1 MTINYLDSKRIVALS
16 TDEAPT
22 PDLTYDDFPTSY
34 SGWTK
39 SSNDATK
46 LAFSSNRAN
55 FSIGETYVDARAYG
69 YDIGFDLDG
78 DYCIDFDFTFTNTP
92 FTSSGQAVAFTF
104 GISTTT
110 ADVSGE
116 DPTMNSEQTKMSGY
130 PSGSYTYIYA
140 RAKSSAG
147 TNASGN
153 ESNTAFPLN
162 SSATQLRYGRLSRSG
177 TTFRVQFFSDST
189 RETEVAN
196 YSVTTTAQTVRYL
209 NLKSYSQNSGQ
220 AWSAYLDNIKIYKDQ
235 SSPTPV
241 KPTNVQNNSILVEK
255 DTGKRYWF
263 DVSKDTT
270 KDGTNSN
277 ITLDTTNEKLGT
289 GCYDFNGS
297 TSRSVTSVKFNGLHD
312 NTGGSISFW
321 MRPRNMS
328 SIHGNGDYIFD
339 SMATSAAN
347 GTGISI
353 AIKNTSLLRVN
364 FTTSSNGWFTDINST
379 TQFANNTWYHVVMTF
394 GSNTVKLYI
403 NGSQE
408 DTATFSNP
416 NTNASNGNFVIGRHS
431 TDPSSY
437 GYYDGLLDD
446 TGIWNRV
453 ITSSEVTSLYNS
465 GTGALASSISTT
477 GFAGYYNYD
486 AVTGGKLENETT
498 TATWT
503 YPPTYTGDYSSTSGW
518 TQATTNTAN
527 SGTGSQ
533 TVGIDGGWAY
543 ANSTGSAN
551 GQFVHTSLGITLNDT
566 KWVADFEY
574 YNIGAV
580 NMYPFVLAAGTSSSW
595 DSTQDMVSV
604 VEAGTNVL
612 MIRYRDGSSQA
623 NSSASSTMS
632 TNTSYFC
639 RLIRDGQ
646 VLTLKMY
653 TDSARTSQ
661 HGSDITVTISGSVT
675 GLTTLHHSG
684 ITGGGATSG
693 YNFKVR
699 GTEIYN
705 GVTSV

>member
-1 MTINYLDSKRIVALS
+1 MEGAWNMTIEYKDSKRIILNEADRTLRQGFDGGEASTGGSSGGCGGGGGASAVGANGVDRNGGNGGEGISNDITASSVVYSSGGGGGSYNTLGGSGGTGGTGAGNGGGSGGAATGYGCGAGGGGVNANGSTGYQGIVILRFTTSGNGYSQAGGSVATS
-16 TDEAPT
+16 GSDTIITWTAT
-22 PDLTYDDFPTSY
+22 SGTRTFTPTS
-34 SGWTK
+34 
-39 SSNDATK
+39 
-46 LAFSSNRAN
+46 AF
-55 FSIGETYVDARAYG
+55 D
-69 YDIGFDLDG
+69 
-78 DYCIDFDFTFTNTP
+78 
-92 FTSSGQAVAFTF
+92 
-104 GISTTT
+104 
-110 ADVSGE
+110 
-116 DPTMNSEQTKMSGY
+116 
-130 PSGSYTYIYA
+130 
-140 RAKSSAG
+140 
-147 TNASGN
+147 
-153 ESNTAFPLN
+153 
-162 SSATQLRYGRLSRSG
+162 
-177 TTFRVQFFSDST
+177 
-189 RETEVAN
+189 
-196 YSVTTTAQTVRYL
+196 VRYL
-209 NLKSYSQNSGQ
+209 VVGGGGGSGGDMGGGAGAGGYLAGISHAVTAQAYTIVVGAGGAANSGST
-220 AWSAYLDNIKIYKDQ
+220 ANNGTSGSN
-235 SSPTPV
+235 SSFDTLTSTGGGYGAGNGKAGSNGGSGGGCGRGNTTVGTGTSSDVTPTD
-241 KPTNVQNNSILVEK
+241 VQDNSIMVEK
-255 DTGKRYWF
+255 DTAKRYWF

-503 YPPTYTGDYSSTSGW
+503 YPPTYTGNYSSTSGW

-566 KWVADFEY
+566 KWLQIL
-574 YNIGAV
+574 NIIILV
-580 NMYPFVLAAGTSSSW
+580 QLICTHLSW
-595 DSTQDMVSV
+595 QQVQ
-604 VEAGTNVL
+604 AHHG
-612 MIRYRDGSSQA
+612 IRHRIWYQ
-623 NSSASSTMS
+623 
-632 TNTSYFC
+632 
-639 RLIRDGQ
+639 L
-646 VLTLKMY
+646 
-653 TDSARTSQ
+653 
-661 HGSDITVTISGSVT
+661 
-675 GLTTLHHSG
+675 
-684 ITGGGATSG
+684 
-693 YNFKVR
+693 
-699 GTEIYN
+699 
-705 GVTSV
+705 